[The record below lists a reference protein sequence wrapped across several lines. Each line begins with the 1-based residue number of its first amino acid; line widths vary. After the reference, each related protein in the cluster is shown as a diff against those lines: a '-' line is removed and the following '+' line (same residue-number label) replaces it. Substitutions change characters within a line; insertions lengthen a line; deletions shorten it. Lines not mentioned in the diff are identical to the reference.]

1 MKNVVISLCVILSL
15 IYSVSAVENN
25 NQKINSELTDYE
37 RNIIKY
43 EKELR
48 RLVDGNWKQK
58 ELFKREDLSCCF
70 NINLNNSADE
80 YSLLSPQFTIYEFLS
95 ECKKI
100 NINKGK
106 KIN

>member
-1 MKNVVISLCVILSL
+1 MEIKRYPSICFLVREMK
-15 IYSVSAVENN
+15 
-25 NQKINSELTDYE
+25 K
-37 RNIIKY
+37 
-43 EKELR
+43 
-48 RLVDGNWKQK
+48 
-58 ELFKREDLSCCF
+58 DLF
-70 NINLNNSADE
+70 NIDLNNSADE